1 MNPYFILVPVAICAL
16 AKDIRN
22 IRRDYLEFKED
33 ATSKQVINNPR
44 SKPEINSLP
53 QLISVLKEITP
64 IHLFM
69 K

>member
-1 MNPYFILVPVAICAL
+1 MNPYLILVPVAICAL

-22 IRRDYLEFKED
+22 IRRDYLEFKKD
-33 ATSKQVINNPR
+33 DTLKQVINNPR
-44 SKPEINSLP
+44 SKPEINSLS

-64 IHLFM
+64 LHLFM

>member
-1 MNPYFILVPVAICAL
+1 MNPYLILVPVAICAL

-22 IRRDYLEFKED
+22 IRRDYLEFKKYD
-33 ATSKQVINNPR
+33 TLKQVINNPK
-44 SKPEINSLP
+44 SKPEINSLS

-64 IHLFM
+64 LHLFM